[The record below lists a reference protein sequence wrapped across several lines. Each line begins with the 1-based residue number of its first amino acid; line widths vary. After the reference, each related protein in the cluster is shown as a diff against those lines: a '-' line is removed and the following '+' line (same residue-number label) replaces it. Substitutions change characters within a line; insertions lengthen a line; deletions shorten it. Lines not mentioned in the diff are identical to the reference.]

1 MTLALRKSFDPSLMS
16 RIGRQARL
24 AFGLVVLA
32 VPLSGCGGGALWDKY
47 FAKEETF
54 VDEPADKLY
63 NEGLYLMNKKNDR
76 KSAMKKFE
84 EVDRQ
89 HPYSEWARKSLLMS
103 AYAAYENGDYD
114 ECISSANRYVALH
127 PGSADAAY
135 AQYLIAASNFDQI
148 PDISR
153 DQGRTEKSIAA
164 LEEVIRKY
172 PTSEY
177 ATSAKRK
184 IEAARDQ
191 LAGKEMNIGRYYMD
205 KKDYTAAINRYKVV
219 VTQYQTTRHVEEA
232 LARLTEAYMSI
243 GIVGEAQTAAAVL
256 GHNFPDSRWYKDAY
270 NLVKSGGVEPSE
282 NTSSYISKAFKK
294 IGLG

>member
-1 MTLALRKSFDPSLMS
+1 MMLELLTSLDRRVCAVGRRVPLALGLF
-16 RIGRQARL
+16 IL
-24 AFGLVVLA
+24 AA
-32 VPLSGCGGGALWDKY
+32 SLSGCGGGALWDKF
-47 FAKEETF
+47 FAKDETF

-63 NEGLYLMNKKNDR
+63 NEGLYLLNKKSD
-76 KSAMKKFE
+76 KKAALKKFE

-103 AYAAYENGDYD
+103 AYASYEAGDYD
-114 ECISSANRYVALH
+114 ECISAANRFVALH
-127 PGSADAAY
+127 PGSPDAAY

-153 DQGRTEKSIAA
+153 DQGRTEKAIAA

-172 PTSEY
+172 PNSEY
-177 ATSAKRK
+177 AGSAKK
-184 IEAARDQ
+184 KKEAARDQ
-191 LAGKEMNIGRYYMD
+191 LAGREMNVGRYYME
-205 KKDYTAAINRYKVV
+205 KRDYTASINRFKTV

-232 LARLTEAYMSI
+232 LARLTEAYMAI

-282 NTSSYISKAFKK
+282 NQGSYISKAFKK
-294 IGLG
+294 LGLG